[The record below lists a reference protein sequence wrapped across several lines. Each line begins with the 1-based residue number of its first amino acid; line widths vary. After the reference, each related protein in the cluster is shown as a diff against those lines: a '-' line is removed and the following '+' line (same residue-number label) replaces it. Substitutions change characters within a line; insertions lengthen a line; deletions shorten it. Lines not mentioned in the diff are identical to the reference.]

1 MPWNSTHYVWAGL
14 ILLCCNLVHFTANR
28 KLHDRYSRI
37 FICIAL
43 TDLMLCLANITLNTF
58 LGKEYAFCNIICT
71 LLATMIYLS
80 ELLIPFEIFAF
91 ICSYMDLDYTSYK
104 KRLQVSSYICLT
116 GILIIII
123 NIFTGFIA
131 YIGTDHFLHVTFGY
145 HVMVRFFTLLYII
158 DLIYIMINYRHI
170 KKTTLITII
179 EICLMLF
186 IGLIVQQ
193 YLQINLFFGFM
204 ASLGV
209 SIIHLVLVNPGLY
222 YDSSASAYS
231 ESYFFKLAKEQIEA
245 GKPFHVFIVE
255 LAQLERITK
264 AYKRGT
270 RTALIVKISKD
281 FKHLM
286 HDCHLFRLSQGQ
298 FAVYAKSSEV
308 LDCAI
313 KITFDY
319 FSKYIVLKQPDNV
332 EKIFCP
338 VKIIKIGDSRNFKTL
353 ETLTAYTDFL
363 LKKCNFI
370 GKTIMLE
377 GTEELFSEF
386 NYERE
391 VEKFLETAIKKDLF
405 EVWYQPVYSLQDEK
419 YITLEALSRLR
430 HPSLGMI
437 YPDVFIRLATSNGQ
451 LTRIMPLQL
460 RKICRFIEENPDLMK
475 KLKNIKMNLSPTE
488 LIEPEYCE
496 KLISIIKEY
505 NFPSSMFE
513 FEITEDVAT
522 EYSTA
527 IGTCINQLEKAGI
540 SICLDDFGSG
550 YANISTILRLPFSVI
565 KMDRSLLLDIC
576 TNSNAAYMYQQTV
589 SVLKNVGYKIVA
601 EGVESED
608 ELRLMRK
615 WGVDMIQG
623 YYFSKP
629 LPAQDIVKLLN

>member
-1 MPWNSTHYVWAGL
+1 MPWNSTHFVWAGL

-28 KLHDRYSRI
+28 KLYDRCSCM

-43 TDLMLCLANITLNTF
+43 TDLMLCLASIILNIF
-58 LGKEYAFCNIICT
+58 LGREHAFCNIICT
-71 LLATMIYLS
+71 LLTTMIYLS
-80 ELLIPFEIFAF
+80 ELLIPFEVFAF
-91 ICSYMDLDYTSYK
+91 ICSCMDLDYTSYK
-104 KRLQVSSYICLT
+104 KRLLISSYICLA

-123 NIFTGFIA
+123 NMFIGFIA
-131 YIGTDHFLHVTFGY
+131 YIGTDHFLHVTYGY
-145 HVMVRFFTLLYII
+145 HVMVRIFTLLYII
-158 DLIYIMINYRHI
+158 DLIYIIMNYRHM
-170 KKTTLITII
+170 KNTTLITMV

-186 IGLIVQQ
+186 TGLILQQ
-193 YLQINLFFGFM
+193 YLRINLFFGFM
-204 ASLGV
+204 ASLSV
-209 SIIHLVLVNPGLY
+209 SIIHIVLVNPGLY
-222 YDSSASAYS
+222 FDSSASTYS
-231 ESYFFKLAKEQIEA
+231 ESYFLKLAKEHIEA

-281 FKHLM
+281 FKQLM

-298 FAVYAKSSEV
+298 FAAYAKSSEV
-308 LDCAI
+308 LDYAL
-313 KITFDY
+313 KVTFDY
-319 FSKYIVLKQPDNV
+319 FLEDIILKQADNV
-332 EKIFCP
+332 KKVFCP
-338 VKIIKIGDSRNFKTL
+338 VKIIKIGDAGNFETL

-370 GKTIMLE
+370 GQTIMLK

-391 VEKFLETAIKKDLF
+391 VEKFLETAIEKDLF
-405 EVWYQPVYSLQDEK
+405 EVWYQPVYSLRDEK

-451 LTRIMPLQL
+451 LTRIMPMQL
-460 RKICRFIEENPDLMK
+460 HKVCRFIDENPDLMK
-475 KLKNIKMNLSPTE
+475 QLKNIKMNLSPAE

-550 YANISTILRLPFSVI
+550 YANISTIMRLPFSVI

-589 SVLKNVGYKIVA
+589 SVLKNAGYKIVA
-601 EGVESED
+601 EGVESQD
-608 ELRLMRK
+608 ELMLMRK